1 MSSMTRHLTAVI
13 AAALLMLAGSTAQ
26 AAQDDA
32 EIDPLPADVEVTPEL
47 KEHLATLSTAEQE
60 DFVRTQLPASS
71 DTVVGPQQPADA
83 EAQASAAAAEARG
96 AEAAPED
103 AGCWT
108 QRVDGW
114 SEARAGNTLYTYYHV
129 GSWCSDGSSVTEASV
144 ADNGGETSTPGWR
157 YEGVTD
163 SDAGVVNNEGRS
175 YSQYKFVLGAGGW
188 DIQTPTPC
196 IRVIGQAS
204 GEADS
209 DLVCGIY

>member
-1 MSSMTRHLTAVI
+1 M
-13 AAALLMLAGSTAQ
+13 
-26 AAQDDA
+26 
-32 EIDPLPADVEVTPEL
+32 
-47 KEHLATLSTAEQE
+47 
-60 DFVRTQLPASS
+60 
-71 DTVVGPQQPADA
+71 
-83 EAQASAAAAEARG
+83 
-96 AEAAPED
+96 
-103 AGCWT
+103 
-108 QRVDGW
+108 
-114 SEARAGNTLYTYYHV
+114 
-129 GSWCSDGSSVTEASV
+129 TEASV